1 VADDKLKI
9 SPIKRRLVDAYAT
22 LLADPP
28 DDIGYQ
34 HTLLCQTSLPY
45 RQPPPD
51 VRRWERRNGKAILE
65 IEAGRAYNPKEDR
78 LIDVPLPY
86 GAKARLVLI
95 HLNSEALRTGSPCVE
110 VDGSMTAFLK
120 RLIGRDPKGQDI
132 RRFKD
137 QLTALSVAH
146 ITLAGIA
153 ENHAVQYNT
162 QFIDRLDL
170 WFPDNAQQRILWPSQ
185 ITLSPRYFESLQN
198 HAVPLDPRAVSALAN
213 SAMALDVYTWLA
225 QRLHRIPDNKPQF
238 IAWSA
243 LYDQFGLGF
252 NRLRDFRRKF
262 IEALHHVRAVYPDAA
277 LGEEI
282 DGRGQPEGLKLLH
295 SPPPVQKRLT
305 LVTKQA

>member
-1 VADDKLKI
+1 MLHVKPPTI

-22 LLADPP
+22 MLVDPAE
-28 DDIGYQ
+28 DIGYQ

-45 RQPPPD
+45 RQPPAEI
-51 VRRWERRNGKAILE
+51 RRWERRNGRAILE
-65 IEAGRAYNPKEDR
+65 IEAGRAYNPQADK
-78 LIDVPLPY
+78 LIDMPLPY

-153 ENHAVQYNT
+153 DNHAVQYNT

-170 WFPDNAQQRILWPSQ
+170 WFPENPQQRILWPSQ
-185 ITLSPRYFESLQN
+185 IMLSQRYFESLQK
-198 HAVPLDPRAVSALAN
+198 HAVPLDHRAVAALAN

-225 QRLHRIPDNKPQF
+225 QRLHRISDTKPQF
-238 IAWSA
+238 VAWSA
-243 LYDQFGLGF
+243 LYDQFGQGF
-252 NRLRDFRRKF
+252 KRMVDFRRKF
-262 IEALHHVRAVYPDAA
+262 LEALRNAHAVYPDAS
-277 LGEEI
+277 LREEI
-282 DGRGQPEGLKLLH
+282 GGHGQPEGLRLHH
-295 SPPPVQKRLT
+295 SPPPVPKRLI
-305 LVTKQA
+305 LVSK

>member
-1 VADDKLKI
+1 VADDKPKI

-22 LLADPP
+22 MLADPA

-45 RQPPPD
+45 RQPPAEI
-51 VRRWERRNGKAILE
+51 RRWERRNGRAILE
-65 IEAGRAYNPKEDR
+65 IEAGRAYNPQADKM
-78 LIDVPLPY
+78 IDMPLPY

-120 RLIGRDPKGQDI
+120 RLIARDPKGKDI

-153 ENHAVQYNT
+153 AENHAVQYNT

-170 WFPDNAQQRILWPSQ
+170 WFPDNPQQRILWPTQ
-185 ITLSPRYFESLQN
+185 ITLSQRYFESLQK
-198 HAVPLDPRAVSALAN
+198 HAVPLDHRAVAALAN

-225 QRLHRIPDNKPQF
+225 QRLHRISDIKPQF
-238 IAWSA
+238 VAWAA
-243 LYDQFGLGF
+243 LYDQFGQGF
-252 NRLRDFRRKF
+252 KRMVDFRRKF
-262 IEALHHVRAVYPDAA
+262 LEALTHVRTVYPDAS
-277 LGEEI
+277 LGEETSSH
-282 DGRGQPEGLKLLH
+282 GQPEGLRLHH
-295 SPPPVQKRLT
+295 SPPPIQKRLT
-305 LVTKQA
+305 LVTK